1 MKSAWKNQWSVGNAI
16 IDSEHRNLLDMA
28 YNLGSIIRK
37 GDISAISQEL
47 EQLENW
53 LCEHFKNEEDIALSV
68 GFDFTRHGLEHQN
81 LLKEFQLMKDGL
93 MFYCDMPHDATV
105 KQYFKFLDEWLISH
119 ILNEDILMK
128 PTLQTHSYG
137 FMPGHKTK
145 SEIPLL
151 AKT

>member
-1 MKSAWKNQWSVGNAI
+1 MRVTSVPNFRRYLSMKSAWKNQWSVGNAI

-81 LLKEFQLMKDGL
+81 LLKEFQLM
-93 MFYCDMPHDATV
+93 
-105 KQYFKFLDEWLISH
+105 
-119 ILNEDILMK
+119 
-128 PTLQTHSYG
+128 
-137 FMPGHKTK
+137 
-145 SEIPLL
+145 
-151 AKT
+151 